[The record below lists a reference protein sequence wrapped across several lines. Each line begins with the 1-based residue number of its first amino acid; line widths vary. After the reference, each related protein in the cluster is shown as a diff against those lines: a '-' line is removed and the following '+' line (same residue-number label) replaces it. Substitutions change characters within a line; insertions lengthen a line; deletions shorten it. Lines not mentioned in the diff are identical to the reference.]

1 MHFRFR
7 FDRDGFHK
15 EFSTGWSRRS
25 GRWAAFAKAFAD
37 EFGDGFDG
45 PPRPEGP
52 RRRRRFGAEAMRLV
66 LLHLLKDEPRH
77 GYDLIKTIEEKSAG
91 LYSPSPGMIYPMLN
105 MLADEGLIA
114 EVAGEEGRRCYAI
127 TDAGRAALDEAE
139 DQLKEALERL
149 ADMARCNG
157 DRAGDPLREAMHDV
171 RQAARDAMRDAESA
185 AGSRAERAEAI
196 AAILREAAEK
206 IGKL

>member
-91 LYSPSPGMIYPMLN
+91 LYSPSPGMIYPMLA

-114 EVAGEEGRRCYAI
+114 EVAGEEGRRRYAI
-127 TDAGRAALDEAE
+127 TDAGRAALDAAE
-139 DQLKEALERL
+139 EELKDALARL
-149 ADMARCNG
+149 ADMARHSR
-157 DRAGDPLREAMHDV
+157 DAAEDPLRAAMHDL
-171 RQAARDAMRDAESA
+171 RHAARSRMAEA
-185 AGSRAERAEAI
+185 DSRADRAEAI

>member
-45 PPRPEGP
+45 PPRPDGP

-91 LYSPSPGMIYPMLN
+91 LYSPSPGMIYPMLA

-114 EVAGEEGRRCYAI
+114 EVAGDEGRRRYAI
-127 TDAGRAALDEAE
+127 TDAGRAALDAAEAE
-139 DQLKEALERL
+139 LKDALERL
-149 ADMARCNG
+149 ADMARHSR
-157 DRAGDPLREAMHDV
+157 DAAEDPLRAAMHDLRHV
-171 RQAARDAMRDAESA
+171 ARSRMAEA
-185 AGSRAERAEAI
+185 DSRADRAEAI